1 MCNTELAFGYFSVA
15 NKPSISV
22 YLEYYK
28 VSNVNFSVAIITQ
41 SMITLGLKALIYV
54 NLVG

>member
-28 VSNVNFSVAIITQ
+28 VSNVNFSVAIIRY
-41 SMITLGLKALIYV
+41 SINDYLRPKGLDIC
-54 NLVG
+54 